1 MSRVVPDQ
9 KGKFETDEL
18 FVSVSRPTEI
28 VYTGLLCGTEEERR
42 RQFLR
47 DCLDR
52 HLSLVMKLLFTC
64 VVFFLLFFLIII
76 FCLYFKAFLHS
87 GLNLEL
93 DMTGGGDSSQAA
105 DALDLDSD
113 PVKVFISSCM
123 ILNGVCV
130 RLRGWID
137 RITLKGTAL
146 LEFDPVHADI
156 ERQRIVSLGSAT
168 HPTSTRPL
176 LMFTSTSAGIVQ
188 GPSNYPSTTGNS
200 VRSPHA
206 FLAPSTSHS
215 IRPTSTGSRND

>member
-52 HLSLVMKLLFTC
+52 HLSL
-64 VVFFLLFFLIII
+64 
-76 FCLYFKAFLHS
+76 AFLHS

-188 GPSNYPSTTGNS
+188 GPSNYPSSSSTTGNS

>member
-52 HLSLVMKLLFTC
+52 HLSL
-64 VVFFLLFFLIII
+64 
-76 FCLYFKAFLHS
+76 AFLHS

-188 GPSNYPSTTGNS
+188 SLLGTEYRTDKEWKIIIEK
-200 VRSPHA
+200 VRQIILLPLEIQFVRRTRFWHLQQVTQ
-206 FLAPSTSHS
+206 FDQL
-215 IRPTSTGSRND
+215 RPEVAMTDLG